1 MTTPAAIRE
10 KKIAALASVG
20 TAVSLVSLKIFLTVW
35 TGSLGILSEALHSGL
50 DLLAAVITFLSVR
63 VSDKP
68 ADADHT
74 YGHAKVESF
83 SAFVQTGLLLLTA
96 LYVIYEAFHRIFS
109 REVHIRPSLLAVGLL
124 GLMAVMDVIR
134 SRALERVA
142 RKHSSEA
149 LEADALHFSTDV
161 WSTLVVMF
169 GMACAWA
176 AQRFSLDWLFY
187 ADPLAAL
194 FVAGVVIWV
203 GSQLGRRTI
212 DALLDAAPA
221 GLQSRIT
228 AAVGD
233 VEGVLR
239 ADRVRIRRAG
249 NKHFV
254 DVTIG
259 VSRTASFEQVH
270 TVSDAVEKRVTEV
283 VGGGDAT
290 DVVVHMEPQAHSGEN
305 LFDAIRA
312 LAQRRG
318 LAIHELSA
326 HQLDGK
332 LYVDLHLEVADA
344 LTLRE
349 AHRRASELE
358 EDILREDASIG
369 GVNIHIEPLGSA
381 IPAAGEMKELAA
393 AVQAHVNGLVKE
405 YDELVNCHEV
415 RVRQVEHRIIVSCHC
430 AMNGALPITQI
441 HDVTEAIQD
450 RVKEK
455 FPQVFEVII
464 HPEPV
469 EES

>member
-10 KKIAALASVG
+10 KKRAALASV
-20 TAVSLVSLKIFLTVW
+20 ASALLLLTMKVYLSVA

-50 DLLAAVITFLSVR
+50 DLVATVVTYLSVR
-63 VSDKP
+63 VADKP
-68 ADADHT
+68 ADARHT

-83 SAFVQTGLLLLTA
+83 GAFVETGLLLLA
-96 LYVIYEAFHRIFS
+96 SLYIIYEAFRRLLFA
-109 REVHIRPSLLAVGLL
+109 EVHIEPSLLAVVIL
-124 GLMAVMDVIR
+124 GLTMVVDVVR
-134 SRALERVA
+134 ARALRRVA
-142 RKHSSEA
+142 RKHQSEA

-161 WSTLVVMF
+161 WSTLVVML
-169 GMACAWA
+169 GMTLVWSGE
-176 AQRFSLDWLFY
+176 RLNISWLHY

-194 FVAGVVIWV
+194 LVAGVVIWV
-203 GSQLGRRTI
+203 GSRLGRRTL

-221 GLQSRIT
+221 GVQSRIA
-228 AAVGD
+228 AAVENM
-233 VEGVLR
+233 EGVLR
-239 ADRVRIRRAG
+239 VERVRVRRAG
-249 NKHFV
+249 KHHFV
-254 DVTIG
+254 DVTI
-259 VSRTASFEQVH
+259 SAARTASFEQVH
-270 TVSDAVEKRVTEV
+270 ALSDAVEKRVAELL
-283 VGGGDAT
+283 GGDEAT
-290 DVVVHMEPQAHSGEN
+290 DVVVHMEPRAAASEN

-312 LAQRRG
+312 LALHRG

-326 HQLDGK
+326 HQLNGK

-358 EDILREDASIG
+358 DDILRADTSVA

-381 IPAAGEMKELAA
+381 IPAGGEMKELAA
-393 AVQAHVNGLVKE
+393 AVQAHVSSLARE

-415 RVRQVEHRIIVSCHC
+415 RVRQVEHKIIVSCHC
-430 AMNGALPITQI
+430 AMNGELPITQI

>member
-20 TAVSLVSLKIFLTVW
+20 TALSLVSLKIFLTAW

-63 VSDKP
+63 VSDRP

-96 LYVIYEAFHRIFS
+96 LYVIYEAFHRIVS
-109 REVHIRPSLLAVGLL
+109 REVHIRPSLMAVGLL

-134 SRALERVA
+134 ARALNRVA
-142 RKHSSEA
+142 RRHQSEA

-169 GMACAWA
+169 GMACAWTG
-176 AQRFSLDWLFY
+176 QRLAWDWLFY

-203 GSQLGRRTI
+203 GSRLGRRTL

-221 GLQSRIT
+221 GVQSRIA
-228 AAVGD
+228 AAVGRM
-233 VEGVLR
+233 EGVLR
-239 ADRVRIRRAG
+239 VERVRVRRAG
-249 NKHFV
+249 KHHFA
-254 DVTIG
+254 DVTI
-259 VSRTASFEQVH
+259 SAARTASFEQVH
-270 TVSDAVEKRVTEV
+270 ALSDAVEKRVADV
-283 VGGGDAT
+283 LGDAEAT
-290 DVVVHMEPQAHSGEN
+290 DVVVHMEPRAHAGEN
-305 LFDAIRA
+305 LFDMIRA
-312 LAQRRG
+312 LALHRG

-326 HQLDGK
+326 HQMNGK
-332 LYVDLHLEVADA
+332 LYVDLHLEVAAA

-349 AHRRASELE
+349 AHRQASELE
-358 EDILREDASIG
+358 DDVLRAEPSIG
-369 GVNIHIEPLGSA
+369 GVTIHIEPLGSG
-381 IPAAGEMKELAA
+381 IPAGGEMKELAA
-393 AVQAHVNGLVKE
+393 AVQAHVNSLSRE
-405 YDELVNCHEV
+405 YGELVNCHEV
-415 RVRQVEHRIIVSCHC
+415 RVRDVEHKIIVSCHC
-430 AMNGALPITQI
+430 AMHGDLPITQI
-441 HDVTEAIQD
+441 HDITEAIQD